1 MDLLHLFYLP
11 FPIQSLCSFILLS
24 ALEGDLYRLHQLG
37 SLALCLLVV
46 LDQRE
51 TLAGGHRMGGRWW
64 GEEIGHYSP
73 VLFVDS
79 LLEAAFLT

>member
-1 MDLLHLFYLP
+1 MDLSHLFYLP

-51 TLAGGHRMGGRWW
+51 TLAGGHRMGGGG
-64 GEEIGHYSP
+64 GEKRLGII
-73 VLFVDS
+73 
-79 LLEAAFLT
+79 LLYFLLTAC